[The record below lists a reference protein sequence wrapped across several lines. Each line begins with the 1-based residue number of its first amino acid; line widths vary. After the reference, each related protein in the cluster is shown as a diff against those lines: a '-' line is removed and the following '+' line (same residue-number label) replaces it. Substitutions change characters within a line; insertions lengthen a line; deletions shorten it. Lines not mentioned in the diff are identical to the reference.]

1 MKGKLIVSL
10 LLCLL
15 AAAVFAETDQE
26 RTHGSEEQL
35 LREALAGLAAGSFR
49 EGEAARAV
57 DGPELARLA
66 EKVRKRRLR
75 ASGLPPASGLVLV
88 MIDTLRADHLGGY
101 GHHLRTSPFLDRLA
115 SRGIQLEYCFS
126 SSPWTRPSMAS
137 VLTGTFSGRHRV
149 FREKWDKLPQEAL
162 QLSEILQACGF
173 TTLGVNANP
182 ILGAW
187 FGFDQG
193 FDRYLD
199 SDFLWK
205 WMKGTLGDRGSG
217 QRAPWDAEQVNRQAE
232 TLVATLSGERPFF
245 LQAVYLDVHTPRK
258 PPGEYQRQ
266 FSGPRYLALYD
277 ASILYVDRF
286 IQRLQASLRQAGRG
300 DVWFVVFAD
309 HGEGLNSDNIL
320 VSNRGH
326 GYDLYDSLIRVPVLL
341 YHPGL
346 YGRLYGR
353 RLSAHVSSV
362 DLAPTL
368 LHLLGLPHDLPC
380 FEGQSLVPR
389 LLAADHATEEPIF
402 SETQWRGVS
411 RCAVRLGG
419 WKLILHERLRRGCS
433 HPSIKPGG
441 VELYRVDGRAGEGD
455 PARED
460 SAGNAKQVRRLRQ
473 ILDTWR
479 QVNRPGQKGPE
490 EEEAPDRRTRE
501 ALKALGY
508 LE

>member
-1 MKGKLIVSL
+1 MKARLIIPL

-15 AAAVFAETDQE
+15 AATALAETDPA
-26 RTHGSEEQL
+26 RTHTGEEQL
-35 LREALAGLAAGSFR
+35 LREALSGLTTVSSAK
-49 EGEAARAV
+49 GEAARAPA
-57 DGPELARLA
+57 GPELARLA
-66 EKVRKRRLR
+66 EKVRQRRLQ

-115 SRGIQLEYCFS
+115 ARGIQLEYCFS

-149 FREKWDKLPQEAL
+149 FREKWDKLPEGAL
-162 QLSEILQACGF
+162 QLSEILRACGF
-173 TTLGVNANP
+173 TTIGVNANP

-199 SDFLWK
+199 SGFLWK
-205 WMKGTLGDRGSG
+205 WMKGTVGSEGSG
-217 QRAPWDAEQVNRQAE
+217 QRSPWDAEQVNRHAE
-232 TLVATLSGERPFF
+232 SLVASMSGEGPFF
-245 LQAVYLDVHTPRK
+245 LQVVYLDVHTPRK

-286 IQRLQASLRQAGRG
+286 IQRLQASLQKAGRG

-309 HGEGLNSDNIL
+309 HGEGLNSDNL
-320 VSNRGH
+320 LASNRGH

-346 YGRLYGR
+346 DGRLRGR
-353 RLSAHVSSV
+353 RLSSQVSSV

-368 LHLLGLPHDLPC
+368 LHLLGLPHDLPT

-389 LLAADHATEEPIF
+389 FIAGDPGAEEPIF
-402 SETQWRGVS
+402 SETLWRGVS

-419 WKLILHERLRRGCS
+419 WKLILHEKLRQGCA
-433 HPSIKPGG
+433 HTSIKPGG
-441 VELYRVDGRAGEGD
+441 VEFYHVDGAAGEGD
-455 PARED
+455 PSREA
-460 SAGNAKQVRRLRQ
+460 SAGNAERVRRLRQ
-473 ILDTWR
+473 ALDTWR
-479 QVNRPGQKGPE
+479 RVNRPGQKGPE
-490 EEEAPDRRTRE
+490 EEAAPDHRTRE
-501 ALKALGY
+501 ALEALGY